1 MLKLEITEGIV
12 IQDIDD
18 TIAKMNRL
26 RQLGVSFAMDDF
38 GTGYSSLTYL
48 KRLPVNVLKIDQSFV
63 RDATSNPSDAEI
75 IRAVVALGLSLGLE
89 VIAEG
94 VEQQSQLDFLQSQG
108 CHCYQGYLF
117 SRPQPLQAFRA
128 LLAHAADTVS

>member
-1 MLKLEITEGIV
+1 
-12 IQDIDD
+12 
-18 TIAKMNRL
+18 
-26 RQLGVSFAMDDF
+26 MDDF

-48 KRLPVNVLKIDQSFV
+48 KRLPVDVLKIDQSFV

-108 CHCYQGYLF
+108 CNCYQGYLF
-117 SRPQPLQAFRA
+117 SRPQPLPAFRA
-128 LLAHAADTVS
+128 LLSHGDQRLPH